1 MSYNKYF
8 EINKNFQSSIN
19 LELDLDDQ
27 LKMYEYI
34 PTSDICD
41 VLKRYVKSALGKSK
55 ERATTLIGPYG
66 KGKSF
71 LLLVLSFIFSK
82 DKDSVAWIDLA
93 NRIKKIDLELFN
105 LLGELKK
112 KQISLIPVIINSNYD
127 NIEQSFMM
135 ALVDALKRE
144 KIEDITPETAYTEA
158 LNILNNWKK
167 DSSISNDL
175 LNQCIKNGE
184 YEIDEVRKGLKNYS
198 KEAYDKFCNIYYC
211 ITHGVNFNPF
221 VSSDITKI
229 YSDISVKI
237 GKFGYSGLFVVFDE
251 FSKYIES
258 TSIDVSKGLKLVQDL
273 AEKCTRTDTSSQ
285 LHMCCVA
292 HKTISLYKDNKK
304 DSFKAVEGRFTEIR
318 FNRSLDENYQIIS
331 AAIKR
336 KSGASTLAESFVRNN
351 SKKYKNIT
359 ELGIFSDQNIYS
371 EVFPLNPLT
380 TYALIQ
386 LSELVAQNERT
397 LYTFLSDTDDNSFN
411 SFIHEKDSGLFNV
424 DKIYDYFAELLQKEE
439 ANYIRNLWYRAESIL
454 SKLESPLQKRI
465 VKTLAIILMI
475 NDLDKLPSTNHVI
488 SLALFEDEETI
499 SQEIDKLINKSYLR
513 NNLLNNMLS
522 FALSNTKNLDDKILI
537 LKKTKFKNF
546 DSSSLCDQIYD
557 KKYLIPRRHNAERK
571 ITRFYKTVFLSEE
584 EFLNLNS
591 FDIFFD
597 KYYCDGVVVNI
608 LKYKILDETIDNKV
622 RDIGNDR
629 VVVCYPKKA
638 VSPILE
644 KELIRYACL
653 RDIENQG
660 SLDELTAQEVVLLT
674 EETTSNIK
682 SLLDKHYDKDVKFVH
697 CKNKNKNLS
706 ELLSTILDEYYDIPL
721 IFNNE
726 LVNKKIVTTQYQKAV
741 NNIIECLID
750 SRRDDDFNP
759 TSPEASVKYSILEFN
774 KNDANFR
781 LVIDSIKQIIMN
793 SEGKKCDFASSFG
806 YLEER
811 PYGIRK
817 GIIPILVAK
826 AISELSDDVIL
837 YYEKKEM
844 VLNAQNL
851 VKAIGK
857 DTYYLSFAR
866 GSKEQHEY
874 IDKMMKLFDTPSSN
888 SFRLDIISLSK
899 SIKKY
904 FMGLPNVVRACR
916 TIDYLGLTNEMIDI
930 KNLYLEVDINPFE
943 AVCLKPLK
951 ILGTSSY
958 TKLFNYF
965 KTLDSNIAARL
976 EEYKVSIV
984 NSVKEIFGIDRKTSL
999 KAGLTSY
1006 LNNCIKKNEKLILS
1020 DVNKQIQNVILTK
1033 TNYDDSQVINEL
1045 SKCITNNY
1053 IEDWENDNSLKVVD
1067 VLASFIDNIS
1077 KANKFDISQKG
1088 LEEIMEDSSELDG
1101 MAALLCNNVESAIEE
1116 FSDSVSNEDKVKIL
1130 TRILKKYL

>member
-1 MSYNKYF
+1 MSYSKYF

-27 LKMYEYI
+27 QKMYEYI
-34 PTSDICD
+34 PTNDICD
-41 VLKRYVKSALGKSK
+41 VLKRYVKAALGKSK

-71 LLLVLSFIFSK
+71 LLLVLSYIFSK
-82 DKDSVAWIDLA
+82 YKESKPWIDLA
-93 NRIKKIDLELFN
+93 NRIQKIDTELFG
-105 LLGELKK
+105 LLQELKN

-135 ALVDALKRE
+135 ALVDSLKRE

-158 LNILNNWKK
+158 LSILNAWKK
-167 DSSISNDL
+167 DPNISNDL
-175 LNQCIKNGE
+175 INQCIKNGE
-184 YEIDEVRKGLKNYS
+184 QELDEVRRGLKNYS
-198 KEAYDKFCNIYYC
+198 KDAYDKFCSIYYC

-221 VSSDITKI
+221 ISSDITKI
-229 YSDISVKI
+229 YSDVASKI
-237 GKFGYSGLFVVFDE
+237 GKRGYSGLFVVFDE

-273 AEKCTRTDTSSQ
+273 AEKCTRTNLESQ
-285 LHMCCVA
+285 IHMCCVA
-292 HKTISLYKDNKK
+292 HKTISLYKDTKK

-318 FNRSLDENYQIIS
+318 FNRSLEENYQIIS
-331 AAIKR
+331 AALIR
-336 KSGASTLAESFVRNN
+336 KNGAKTLAESFVKENN
-351 SKKYKNIT
+351 KKYKEIS
-359 ELGIFSDQNIYS
+359 ELGIFSDQEIYS
-371 EVFPLNPLT
+371 AVFPLNPLT

-411 SFIHEKDSGLFNV
+411 SFIHEKNDGLFNV

-454 SKLESPLQKRI
+454 AKLENPLQKRI
-465 VKTLAIILMI
+465 IKALAIVLMI
-475 NDLDKLPSTNHVI
+475 NDLDKLPSTNHII
-488 SLALFEDEETI
+488 SLALFEDEDLIAKEVNNLI
-499 SQEIDKLINKSYLR
+499 SKSYLR
-513 NNLLNNMLS
+513 NNLLNNLLS
-522 FALSNTKNLDDKILI
+522 FALSNTKNIDDKISV

-546 DSSSLCDQIYD
+546 DSSSLCNQISD

-571 ITRFYKTVFLSEE
+571 ITRFYKTIFVNEE
-584 EFLNLNS
+584 EFSNLKS

-597 KYYCDGVVVNI
+597 RYYCDGIVINL
-608 LKYKILDETIDNKV
+608 LKYHLSDEEIETKV
-622 RDIGNDR
+622 RSIGNER
-629 VVVCYPKKA
+629 VVLCYPKK
-638 VSPILE
+638 PISSVLE
-644 KELIRYACL
+644 KELVRYACL

-660 SLDELTAQEVVLLT
+660 SLDELTAQEIILLK
-674 EETTSNIK
+674 EETTADIK
-682 SLLDKHYDKDVKFVH
+682 LLLEKHFDKDVKFIH
-697 CKNKNKNLS
+697 CRLVNKNLS
-706 ELLSTILDEYYDIPL
+706 ELLSTIMDEYYDKPL

-741 NNIIECLID
+741 NNIIECLLD
-750 SRRDDDFNP
+750 SRKDDDFNP

-774 KNDANFR
+774 KSDEVFR
-781 LVIDSIKQIIMN
+781 SVINSIKDRIIK
-793 SEGKKCDFASSFG
+793 SEGKKCDFESTFG
-806 YLEER
+806 YLEQK
-811 PYGIRK
+811 PYGIRR
-817 GIIPILVAK
+817 GVVPILISK

-857 DTYYLSFAR
+857 DTYFIAFAR

-874 IDKMMKLFDTPSSN
+874 IEKMMKLFDTLTSN

-904 FMGLPNVVRACR
+904 FMGLPNIVRACR
-916 TIDYLGLTNEMIDI
+916 GTDYLGISKEVIEI
-930 KNLYLEVDINPFE
+930 KNLFLEVDINPFE
-943 AVCLKPLK
+943 SVCLKPLK
-951 ILGTSSY
+951 ILNTSSY
-958 TKLFNYF
+958 AKLFDFF
-965 KTLDSNIAARL
+965 KTLDSKINRQL
-976 EEYKVSIV
+976 NEYKNKLVNIV
-984 NSVKEIFGIDRKTSL
+984 KTAFNLEQTTSL
-999 KAGLTSY
+999 KLGLTSY
-1006 LNNCIKKNEKLILS
+1006 LNNLVKDNEKLILS
-1020 DVNKQIQNVILTK
+1020 DVNKQIQNTIMNK
-1033 TNYDDSQVINEL
+1033 SNFDDLQVINEL

-1053 IEDWENDNSLKVVD
+1053 IEDWENDNSQKIVNEIN
-1067 VLASFIDNIS
+1067 SFIHSIS
-1077 KANKFDISQKG
+1077 KASKLDVTQKG
-1088 LEEIMEDSSELDG
+1088 LEDMLDDSSELEG
-1101 MAALLCNNVESAIEE
+1101 MAALLSNNVESAIEE